1 MGDVMAIDADGLDA
15 RTGRYDQVVT
25 PLVSRLRRALVARF
39 GVDVGCDAA
48 ADALAWAWEHLDRV
62 ESVANPA
69 GYLFRVGQS
78 SAKRAHRWR
87 RRSVSFPEE
96 RRDDVSDYAA
106 LGVGDV
112 FDALKDLPANQRVS
126 VLLVHGYGFTYR
138 EVADLLDVTEAAV
151 TNYVHRGLAKAR
163 TLLGEDQ

>member
-1 MGDVMAIDADGLDA
+1 MAIDADGLDA
-15 RTGRYDQVVT
+15 RTGRYDRVVT
-25 PLVSRLRRALVARF
+25 PLESRLRRALVARF

-78 SAKRAHRWR
+78 SAKRAYRWR

-96 RRDDVSDYAA
+96 RRDDHSVDAGV
-106 LGVGDV
+106 GVGDV
-112 FDALKDLPANQRVS
+112 FDALKDLPPNQRVS

-151 TNYVHRGLAKAR
+151 TNYVHRGLTKAR